1 MELRDIEIFV
11 TLAEELH
18 FGRTAE
24 KLRITPARVSQAIK
38 KQERRVQ
45 AALFER
51 TSRSV
56 SLTPIG
62 RQLYEDLKQAQ
73 SLIDSGLTRARAA
86 SRGVQ
91 GTLRVAVMSVLG
103 MYLRPVIEAFNDRY
117 PDCTIELVD
126 FPHSEPFTALR
137 AKQVDLGLIWLPV
150 REPDLTVGPVV
161 MTEGRVLATTTTSE
175 LAVREA
181 ITMEDLAD
189 CVFPGLGN
197 VPQYWAEGMLPAA
210 TPSGIPIARG
220 PEAASFFEVLPL
232 IMAGAVVAPMNA
244 HVSWTYTPPN
254 IAYVP
259 IVDAPLTEWALVW
272 LTAAENAAVRAFV
285 DTARDLGIRPI
296 VDENP

>member
-38 KQERRVQ
+38 KQERQVQ

-56 SLTPIG
+56 SLTPVG
-62 RQLYEDLKQAQ
+62 KQLYEDLKHAQ
-73 SLIDSGLTRARAA
+73 SLIEGGLTRARAA
-86 SRGVQ
+86 GRSIQ
-91 GTLRVAVMSVLG
+91 GTLRVAVMSILG
-103 MYLRPVIEAFNDRY
+103 LYLRPVIDAFNLRY
-117 PDCTIELVD
+117 PDCAVELVD

-137 AKQVDLGLIWLPV
+137 AKEVDLGLIWLPV

-161 MTEGRVLATTTTSE
+161 MTEGRVLATTATSE
-175 LAVREA
+175 LAQRDSL
-181 ITMEDLAD
+181 TMEDLAD
-189 CVFPGLGN
+189 CVFPRLGN
-197 VPQYWAEGMLPAA
+197 VPQYWAEGMLPAT

-220 PEAASFFEVLPL
+220 PEAASFFEILPL
-232 IMAGAVVAPMNA
+232 ITSGAVVSPMNA
-244 HVSWTYTPPN
+244 HVAWTYTPPN
-254 IAYVP
+254 IAYLP

-272 LTAAENAAVRAFV
+272 LTAAENAAVRAFA
-285 DTARDLGIRPI
+285 DAARDMGIHSI
-296 VDENP
+296 VAEQ